1 MSPELKEILLEDNI
15 TIKDNIVE
23 MFKKSAIQFNDQILK
38 VLQPKKIQ
46 DILRKFIGEKQFIAL
61 INKYKSSTITSKVG
75 IVILFLMSVVVI
87 TKLLY
92 NDIFE
97 KTFKKI
103 SNLLFDMSKNLVGL
117 LSLVKTGFK
126 PTILVDAFKRD
137 DSQSIIT
144 AIKNIPTNIGKET
157 FSNMSLFNKTRSI
170 KLAIPL
176 MWRYRIL
183 RKELTNVK
191 KNF

>member
-157 FSNMSLFNKTRSI
+157 FSNMSLLNKTRSI